1 MAETP
6 RRRKALFLTIPTL
19 LLTAGLV
26 FRHSLASSWPA
37 ASARPP
43 IRIAAPDYL
52 SFALVELAHTHGF
65 FRNHRLNVELVP
77 VDSGQAAFDLL
88 LEGKADFAACAGA
101 PVAYAALD
109 SHDVLII
116 TGLSTIDGEHTIV
129 ARRGAG
135 IRSAFD
141 LRGRTIA
148 VPMRTSAE
156 FFLKRYLEFHG
167 VPTSAVRLVPAE
179 RDRLNGLL
187 LARKVDA
194 ICTWKPWELPGNGFV
209 RFGGDGIY
217 TWNSFLVSRRS
228 TIERNPE
235 AVEKVLKALMDAES
249 YAISHRQ
256 ELAAELAPDYHMDV
270 RDVETVSNGMRFGVT
285 LDHAM
290 LRSLEDVASWA
301 ANPRPGAP
309 VNAPDFLGYFY
320 FQGLSHL
327 RPDAVTIVHNEDP
340 EPRA

>member
-1 MAETP
+1 MPETA
-6 RRRKALFLTIPTL
+6 RLKKALFPTILAL
-19 LLTAGLV
+19 LLSAGFV
-26 FRHSLASSWPA
+26 FRHSLASAWAPRSV
-37 ASARPP
+37 RPP
-43 IRIAAPDYL
+43 IRIAEPDYL
-52 SFALVELAHTHGF
+52 SFALVELAHTHDF
-65 FRNHRLNVELVP
+65 FGKRHLNVELIRT
-77 VDSGQAAFDLL
+77 DSGESALDLML
-88 LEGKADFAACAGA
+88 QGKADFAACAGA
-101 PVAYAALD
+101 PVVYAALD
-109 SHDVLII
+109 SHDLLVV
-116 TGLSTIDGEHTIV
+116 TGLATIDGAHAIV

-167 VPTSAVRLVPAE
+167 VPITAVRLVPAE
-179 RDRLNGLL
+179 RDRLNQLL
-187 LARKVDA
+187 ITRKVDA

-217 TWNSFLVSRRS
+217 TWNSFLVGRRS

-235 AVEKVLKALMDAES
+235 AVEKVLKALVDAES

-256 ELAAELAPDYHMDV
+256 TLAAELAPDYHMDV

-290 LRSLEDVASWA
+290 LRSLEDVASWVT
-301 ANPRPGAP
+301 NPRPGAP

-320 FQGLSHL
+320 FKGLSRI

-340 EPRA
+340 GAGV